1 MQTPLDYKS
10 NDLDYRLLQKH
21 YKKRS
26 KVKRSAQ
33 STINKMVMGLKTLRK
48 GVKDPQEVNSFHP
61 DTTGI
66 QIQ

>member
-1 MQTPLDYKS
+1 MTWITDYCRNTTKI
-10 NDLDYRLLQKH
+10 
-21 YKKRS
+21 KK
-26 KVKRSAQ
+26 SAQ
-33 STINKMVMGLKTLRK
+33 STINKMVMVLETLRK